1 MLDST
6 VMPLAA
12 QKPRLS
18 LPAIGNLSFGFFG
31 IQVAFALQNANVSR
45 IFQTLGASI
54 DQLPILWI
62 AGPVTGLLVQPLVGY
77 FSDRTWGKLG
87 RRRPYFLAGALAG
100 ALALTLLPNAQFL
113 WLAVIAFWALDVSI
127 NVSME
132 PFRAFVGDM
141 LPAEQRTRGYA
152 VQTIFI
158 GAGALAAS
166 AAPYVLSH
174 WAGVSGVA
182 PRGVVPDSVRVAFY
196 IGAVALFAAVL
207 WTVLSTREYSPAQLA
222 AFAATARAPADAT
235 ATGVKSANPL
245 VALLGD
251 LFAMPRVMRRLA
263 LIQFF
268 SWSGLFVL
276 WIYSTPVVAAH
287 QFHSTGPGTASYD
300 AAADWIGVLFATYN
314 AVSALYAFVLPKFA
328 ARFGQEGTH
337 AASLIAGAL
346 GFAAFWLVRDPRL
359 LVLAMVGVGIA
370 WASILTMPY
379 AILCGAIPYQKFG
392 VYMGLFNFFIV
403 LPQMFVAGT
412 AGFLVRHAFPGDP
425 AGIMLVGA
433 ASLSIAAALCLRR
446 GPT

>member
-1 MLDST
+1 MNST
-6 VMPLAA
+6 TTPPAA
-12 QKPRLS
+12 RKPRLS
-18 LPAIGNLSFGFFG
+18 LPAIGNLSVGFFG

-77 FSDRTWGKLG
+77 FSDRTWGFLG

-100 ALALTLLPNAQFL
+100 ALALTLLPNAPFL
-113 WLAVIAFWALDVSI
+113 WLAVIAFWTLDVSI

-141 LPAEQRTRGYA
+141 LPAEQRTSGYA
-152 VQTIFI
+152 VQTVFI

-166 AAPYVLSH
+166 AAPYVLSR
-174 WAGVSGVA
+174 WAGISGVA
-182 PRGVVPDSVRVAFY
+182 PAGVVADSVRLAFY

-207 WTVLSTREYSPAQLA
+207 LTVLSTREYSPAQLA
-222 AFAATARAPADAT
+222 SFASASRAPADEGT
-235 ATGVKSANPL
+235 PRTESANPL

-251 LFAMPRVMRRLA
+251 LLAMPRVMRRLA

-287 QFHSTGPGTASYD
+287 QFHSSGPGTASYNE
-300 AAADWIGVLFATYN
+300 AADWVGVLFAAYN
-314 AVSALYAFVLPKFA
+314 AVSALYAFVLPRLA
-328 ARFGQEGTH
+328 ARFGQDRIH
-337 AASLIAGAL
+337 ALSLIAGAL
-346 GFAAFWLVRDPRL
+346 GFAAFWLLPDPRM

-379 AILCGAIPYQKFG
+379 TILCGAIPYRKFG
-392 VYMGLFNFFIV
+392 TYMGLFNFFIV
-403 LPQMFVAGT
+403 LPQLFVSGT

-433 ASLSIAAALCLRR
+433 ASLIIAAALSWRR
-446 GPT
+446 VPA